1 MDQPPVRKPT
11 AQDGGSVWALI
22 GRDDAPDFPARWLS
36 AYDPP
41 NAGRAVAFGGDS
53 TSDVLVAVLERESP
67 WSDLPSRTPLAC
79 VT

>member
-53 TSDVLVAVLERESP
+53 TSDVLVARAGARIAVVRPAVTHAP
-67 WSDLPSRTPLAC
+67 WP
-79 VT
+79 